1 MIQRQQY
8 GVAALVMIAA
18 LALTPVVAAAQ
29 SSAAIP
35 RTAWGDPDIGGVW
48 DYSSITPLQRPERY
62 GDREFLTEEEVAE
75 LENAAIERD
84 RSAAEA
90 PPAGRAVA
98 GDKQGANGHS
108 FVWGLELG
116 TDYTEDRRTSRI
128 IDPPNGRYPELTE
141 WGKADRAM
149 RYGFFDDSPA
159 DDYTERG
166 YGDRCMAI
174 HGMPIT
180 PLPYNSFMQFFQ
192 TPDHVAIYS
201 EAFGRWRIVPIDDR
215 PHGTLRQWMGD
226 TRGRWEGN
234 TLVVETTNFSH
245 YLQQAGS
252 GRNIRSL
259 VEKFTRV
266 SPGVI
271 RYDYTLDD
279 PVKWTSPWTSSI
291 TFRKT
296 DHPVYEV
303 ACHEGNYA
311 IENILRGARA
321 FEGTPDELVFEPGK
335 ICSDCEHVVPVP

>member
-1 MIQRQQY
+1 
-8 GVAALVMIAA
+8 
-18 LALTPVVAAAQ
+18 
-29 SSAAIP
+29 
-35 RTAWGDPDIGGVW
+35 
-48 DYSSITPLQRPERY
+48 
-62 GDREFLTEEEVAE
+62 
-75 LENAAIERD
+75 
-84 RSAAEA
+84 
-90 PPAGRAVA
+90 
-98 GDKQGANGHS
+98 
-108 FVWGLELG
+108 
-116 TDYTEDRRTSRI
+116 
-128 IDPPNGRYPELTE
+128 
-141 WGKADRAM
+141 M

-166 YGDRCMAI
+166 YGDRCIAI